1 MKTDDRLQI
10 RPFRPEDARERIALV
25 RRLLPGVVVSP
36 RGLLHAIENEP
47 ARARTRLWSAEKDGR
62 LIGAAAARFSVSTER
77 DDLAFIW
84 IGVDADARRRG
95 IGGRLY
101 SLGEEH
107 VTAHGARR
115 LETWVVDD
123 EDGRRFAVRRGFEP
137 TRQSRMWSLDP
148 RTIDLA
154 DLPRLERERA
164 AEGFRLEPLRAVRE
178 HERELHAL
186 FAEAAADEP
195 ADDPHTNLPFE
206 EWVRTTLA
214 HPDLSLEGSFVALHG
229 DRPVSLAWLAVD
241 GDGRASHWFTG
252 TLRAYR
258 RRGLARFLK
267 LATIRWAASSG
278 ITTLL
283 TGNDAANADMLA
295 LNEHLGYRPLATGT
309 TYAKDL

>member
-1 MKTDDRLQI
+1 MKPDDRLQI
-10 RPFRPEDARERIALV
+10 RPFRPEDAPERIALV
-25 RRLLPGVVVSP
+25 RRVQPIVVVSP
-36 RGLLHAIENEP
+36 RGLLHALENEP
-47 ARARTRLWSAEKDGR
+47 TRARTRLWSAEEEGR
-62 LIGAAAARFSVSTER
+62 LVGAAAARFSVSTER
-77 DDLAFIW
+77 EDLAFAW

-95 IGGRLY
+95 IGGQLY
-101 SLGEEH
+101 DLAEEH
-107 VTAHGARR
+107 VRAQGARR

-123 EDGRRFAVRRGFEP
+123 EDGHRFAVRRGFEP

-148 RTIDLA
+148 RTVDVA
-154 DLPRLERERA
+154 DLSRLERERA
-164 AEGFRLEPLRAVRE
+164 AEGLRLETLRAVRDAE
-178 HERELHAL
+178 QELHAL

-206 EWVRTTLA
+206 EWVRTTLE
-214 HPDLSLEGSFVALHG
+214 HPDLSLDGSFVALDR

-241 GDGRASHWFTG
+241 GDARATHWFTG

-267 LATIRWAASSG
+267 LATIRWAAANG